1 MCLQAVIA
9 KHVQNIGIIKTFCLP
24 GGRPKF
30 FSAWETEKIAGLW
43 FACGGSVPRLTYYGN
58 SMEDFFEEKFTE
70 AGLRKS
76 HFTKQMRGHDIWS
89 YCDQS

>member
-1 MCLQAVIA
+1 MCFSAAIA

-24 GGRPKF
+24 GGLPKF
-30 FSAWETEKIAGLW
+30 FSAWETGKIAGLW
-43 FACGGSVPRLTYYGN
+43 FACGGSVPRLTHYGN

-76 HFTKQMRGHDIWS
+76 DFTKQMRGHDIWS
-89 YCDQS
+89 YCD